1 MPDDLVGAGEQGIE
15 QGVGRR
21 RAFASDER
29 AQAEDGL
36 ARHAFVGSPRIRR
49 IVAERPPAPGRFYAG
64 EDGLAIEE
72 LLAGG
77 EVVKRI
83 IILLINEILECIAFD
98 TKKAV
103 S

>member
-1 MPDDLVGAGEQGIE
+1 MPDDLVGTGEQGVE

-21 RAFASDER
+21 RAFACDEGP
-29 AQAEDGL
+29 QAEDGL
-36 ARHAFVGSPRIRR
+36 ARHALVGSPRVVL
-49 IVAERPPAPGRFYAG
+49 IVAERPPAPGRFHAG

-83 IILLINEILECIAFD
+83 IILLINEILECITFE
-98 TKKAV
+98 TKKTI